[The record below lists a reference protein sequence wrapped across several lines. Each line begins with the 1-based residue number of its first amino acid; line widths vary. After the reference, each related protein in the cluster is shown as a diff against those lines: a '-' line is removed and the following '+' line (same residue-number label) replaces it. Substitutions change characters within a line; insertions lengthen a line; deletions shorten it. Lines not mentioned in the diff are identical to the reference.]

1 MPAGTRRSRGGRC
14 TSSAVLPQPLGPG
27 VIDAG
32 GRIGRDFAPER
43 QQERV
48 SLFGALATHVAARR
62 KAGDVVVASYSAGA
76 RERLG
81 GLLADAGVTGAREVG
96 RAADLKGDGGLGLA
110 VWPLE
115 HGFEAP
121 GLTVISEQDVL
132 GDRLIR
138 APRRRRRAEN
148 FLTEAAGLTPGDL
161 VVHVDH
167 GVGRYQGLET
177 ITAMG
182 APHECLSLEYAGGD
196 KLYLPV
202 ENIELLTRY
211 GHEEG
216 LLDRLGGGAWQAKK
230 ARLKARIRDMADRL
244 IRIAAERALRKGAVL
259 APPDHHAW
267 EEFCARF
274 PYAETD
280 DQLNAIA
287 DVLGDLEVGAADGP
301 ADLRRRRLRQDRGG
315 AARRLG
321 RRDVG
326 DAGGGDRADDAA
338 GAAALQELLRAVPR
352 PAGAGAAALAIRRAP
367 RTPARRATGS
377 PTARSRS

>member
-1 MPAGTRRSRGGRC
+1 MRAT
-14 TSSAVLPQPLGPG
+14 PG
-27 VIDAG
+27 
-32 GRIGRDFAPER
+32 
-43 QQERV
+43 
-48 SLFGALATHVAARR
+48 
-62 KAGDVVVASYSAGA
+62 GA

-81 GLLADAGVTGAREVG
+81 GLLADSGVTDAREIA
-96 RAADLKGDGGLGLA
+96 RATDLRGDNGLALA

-121 GLTVISEQDVL
+121 GLTVVSEQDVL

-138 APRRRRRAEN
+138 APRRRKRAEN

-167 GVGRYQGLET
+167 GIGRYKGLET

-182 APHECLSLEYAGGD
+182 APHECLRLEYAGGD

-230 ARLKARIRDMADRL
+230 AKLKARIRDMADRL
-244 IRIAAERALRKGAVL
+244 IRLAAERALRKGAVL
-259 APPDHHAW
+259 MPPDHHAW

-287 DVLGDLEVGAADGP
+287 DVLGDLESGAPMDRLVCGDVGFGKTEVALRAAYVAAMSGMQVAVIAPTTLLARQHFQSFSERFRGLPVRVRQLSRFVSAKDAAETREGLADGTVEIVIGTHALLAKIGEVPRPRAAGDRRGAAFRRGAQGAAEGAALGRARADADRDADP
-301 ADLRRRRLRQDRGG
+301 AD
-315 AARRLG
+315 A
-321 RRDVG
+321 
-326 DAGGGDRADDAA
+326 AA
-338 GAAALQELLRAVPR
+338 GAVG
-352 PAGAGAAALAIRRAP
+352 GAGA
-367 RTPARRATGS
+367 
-377 PTARSRS
+377 